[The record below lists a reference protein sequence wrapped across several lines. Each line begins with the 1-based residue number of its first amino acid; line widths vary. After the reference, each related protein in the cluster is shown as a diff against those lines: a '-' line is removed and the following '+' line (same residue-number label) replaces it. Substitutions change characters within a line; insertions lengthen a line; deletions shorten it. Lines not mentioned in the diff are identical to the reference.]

1 MLLELGNSKQELF
14 MNYGIS
20 ILFRAIPLLM
30 ALFCFGYGAFVL
42 HMGMDSAKY
51 VAGPVVIS
59 LGMICIALFA
69 TAATIIRQIIHTYH
83 TAAKY
88 ALPILGY
95 LAAVITFISGWE
107 YISEAATAS
116 HFVAGHVIC
125 GVAFIT
131 ACVATTATSSTRFT
145 LIPENAE
152 APNDEVP
159 ANAFSSMQG
168 NILILVAV
176 LLALIAWIW
185 TFWLLGQSKN
195 HSAYFVAGHVMA
207 GIACVCTSLV
217 ALVATIVRQ
226 IRNNYSQPE
235 RRTWPAVVL
244 VMGTLSILWGLLI
257 MTNPNPAKSSIGYIM
272 IGLGLVCYSI
282 SSKVILLAAIWHNTF
297 KLANRIPLI
306 PVFTALICLFLS
318 AFLFEMADIHN
329 AYFVPAR
336 VLAGL
341 GGICFTLFS
350 IVSILESGTSK
361 K

>member
-1 MLLELGNSKQELF
+1 

-30 ALFCFGYGAFVL
+30 ALFCFAYGGFVL
-42 HMGMDSAKY
+42 DWGTDTNRF
-51 VAGPVVIS
+51 VAGPVVMS

-69 TAATIIRQIIHTYH
+69 TAATIIRQIIHTYN

-88 ALPILGY
+88 LLPIIGY
-95 LAAVITFISGWE
+95 GAAVLCFIGGMTYITDGTTV
-107 YISEAATAS
+107 A

-131 ACVATTATSSTRFT
+131 ACVATTATASTRFT
-145 LIPENAE
+145 LIPQNSKRTDHA
-152 APNDEVP
+152 VP
-159 ANAFSSMQG
+159 ARAFSSVQG
-168 NILILVAV
+168 DILIILAV
-176 LLALIAWIW
+176 IFAVIVWIW
-185 TFWLLGQSKN
+185 TFWLLRQSGM
-195 HSAYFVAGHVMA
+195 HTTYFVAGHVMA
-207 GIACVCTSLV
+207 GLACICTSLV

-226 IRNNYSQPE
+226 IRNGYGGSE
-235 RRTWPAVVL
+235 RKWWPALVL
-244 VMGTLSILWGLLI
+244 AMGTLSILWGVCI
-257 MTNPNPAKSSIGYIM
+257 MTNADSAKSSIGFIM

-282 SSKVILLAAIWHNTF
+282 SSKVILLAAIWRNVF

-318 AFLFEMADIHN
+318 AFVFEMATTNDV
-329 AYFVPAR
+329 YFVPAR

-350 IVSILESGTSK
+350 IVSILESGTSN
-361 K
+361 

>member
-1 MLLELGNSKQELF
+1 

-20 ILFRAIPLLM
+20 VLFRAIPLLM

-51 VAGPVVIS
+51 VAGPVVLS

-69 TAATIIRQIIHTYH
+69 TAATIIRQIIHTYG
-83 TAAKY
+83 TVAKY
-88 ALPILGY
+88 ALPVLGY
-95 LAAVITFISGWE
+95 LAALLTFIYGWE
-107 YISEAATAS
+107 YMSEAPTAS
-116 HFVAGHVIC
+116 HFVAGHVVC

-145 LIPENAE
+145 LIPANSGTTGHDVPPQAFNA
-152 APNDEVP
+152 V
-159 ANAFSSMQG
+159 QG
-168 NILILVAV
+168 NILIAVAI
-176 LLALIAWIW
+176 LLALATWIW
-185 TFWLLGQSKN
+185 AFWLLAKSDVHN
-195 HSAYFVAGHVMA
+195 AYYVAGHVMA
-207 GIACVCTSLV
+207 GIACICTSLV

-226 IRNNYSQPE
+226 IRNSYSHAE
-235 RRTWPAVVL
+235 RRWWPALVL
-244 VMGTLSILWGLLI
+244 AMGTLGILWGLLI

-282 SSKVILLAAIWHNTF
+282 SSKVILLAAIWRNTF

-306 PVFTALICLFLS
+306 PIFTALACLFLS
-318 AFLFEMADIHN
+318 AFLFEMASVHEV
-329 AYFVPAR
+329 YFVPAR

-361 K
+361 G

>member
-1 MLLELGNSKQELF
+1 

-30 ALFCFGYGAFVL
+30 ALFCFGYGASIL
-42 HMGMDSAKY
+42 HDGMDSAKF
-51 VAGPVVIS
+51 VAGPVVFS

-69 TAATIIRQIIHTYH
+69 TAATIIRQIIHTYNKV
-83 TAAKY
+83 AEY
-88 ALPILGY
+88 VLPAIGY
-95 LAAVITFISGWE
+95 LAAIMTFIFGWGYMHE
-107 YISEAATAS
+107 SATAG

-145 LIPENAE
+145 LIP
-152 APNDEVP
+152 
-159 ANAFSSMQG
+159 ANAKRTDQTQPYKAFNAPQG
-168 NILILVAV
+168 NLLIAIAAIIASV
-176 LLALIAWIW
+176 AWIW
-185 TFWLLGQSKN
+185 AFNLLLQSDGRT
-195 HSAYFVAGHVMA
+195 AYYVAGHVMA
-207 GIACVCTSLV
+207 GLACICTSLV

-226 IRNNYSQPE
+226 IRNKYSNPE
-235 RRTWPAVVL
+235 RKWWPALVL
-244 VMGTLSILWGLLI
+244 IMGSIAILWGLLVLD
-257 MTNPNPAKSSIGYIM
+257 NSNPALSSTGYIM

-282 SSKVILLAAIWHNTF
+282 SSKVILLAAIWRNTF

-306 PVFTALICLFLS
+306 PIFTALVCLLIS
-318 AFLFEMADIHN
+318 AFLFEMASLHA

-361 K
+361 

>member
-1 MLLELGNSKQELF
+1 

-42 HMGMDSAKY
+42 DMGTDTNRF
-51 VAGPVVIS
+51 VAGPVVFS

-69 TAATIIRQIIHTYH
+69 PAGTIIRQIIHTYS

-88 ALPILGY
+88 ALPIIGY
-95 LAAVITFISGWE
+95 LAAVVCFIGGMT
-107 YISEAATAS
+107 YISDGSTVA

-145 LIPENAE
+145 FITQNSKKTDHA
-152 APNDEVP
+152 VP
-159 ANAFSSMQG
+159 AKSFSSAQAD
-168 NILILVAV
+168 ILIILAV
-176 LLALIAWIW
+176 VFAVITWVWA
-185 TFWLLGQSKN
+185 FWLLGQSDI
-195 HSAYFVAGHVMA
+195 HTAYYVAGHVMA
-207 GIACVCTSLV
+207 GLACICTSLV

-226 IRNNYSQPE
+226 IRNSYSAAE
-235 RRTWPAVVL
+235 RKWWPALVL
-244 VMGTLSILWGLLI
+244 VMGTLSILWGLWVL
-257 MTNPNPAKSSIGYIM
+257 TNADPGKSSTGYIM

-282 SSKVILLAAIWHNTF
+282 SSKVILLAVIWRNVF

-306 PVFTALICLFLS
+306 PVLTALTCLFLS
-318 AFLFEMADIHN
+318 AFLFEMTTLNDV
-329 AYFVPAR
+329 YFVPAR

-350 IVSILESGTSK
+350 IVSILESGTSN
-361 K
+361 